1 MSEIKSLA
9 DQLRSKIAKPDTP
22 APVEAPAEKK
32 KEKKP
37 VVVPPVVELLRAY
50 DLADHKNMLHVRFET
65 HTAQMLHHLKMATG
79 IEVNKVVGYAVS
91 QFLDQHPELKTII
104 KQHFQKLEL

>member
-22 APVEAPAEKK
+22 AVAEAPAEKK
-32 KEKKP
+32 KEKRTAI
-37 VVVPPVVELLRAY
+37 VPPIVELLRAY

-65 HTAQMLHHLKMATG
+65 QTAQMLYHLKMATG

-91 QFLDQHPELKTII
+91 QFLEQHSELKTII
-104 KQHFQKLEL
+104 KQHLQKLEL